1 MDRAEKI
8 EDIKSKESN
17 EDMAVGTGKAEEAES
32 KESGET
38 VAAGIEKAEENR
50 NREEEN
56 EHEGDL

>member
-1 MDRAEKI
+1 
-8 EDIKSKESN
+8 
-17 EDMAVGTGKAEEAES
+17 MAVGTGKAEEAES